1 MGQER
6 GQERVS
12 QQSQQG
18 SQAQSQSAQQG
29 SNSEGGNAKSRIMK
43 LAGIDAEDV
52 LGFNNERKTLVT
64 SDGSK
69 LKLDADGKTVSVLAG
84 PVPAKLSG
92 QAEED

>member
-1 MGQER
+1 MAQPDTAHAP
-6 GQERVS
+6 
-12 QQSQQG
+12 QQSSSNESGG
-18 SQAQSQSAQQG
+18 SKA
-29 SNSEGGNAKSRIMK
+29 RIMK

-52 LGFNNERKTLVT
+52 LGFNEDRKTLVT

-69 LKLDADGKTVSVLAG
+69 LKLDADGRTVSVVSG